1 MTGPG
6 FFFWLRLKMGIL
18 YILLAALLFGS
29 NPSVENILLSSGL
42 TADLVAFAVVAVS
55 GILAFFAGIIRKESF
70 RLTSSQLA
78 AVVLTGLIGRGLT
91 EVCLIQAYTLV
102 PPGVATMVHFFF
114 PTVVCAASILLF
126 HEKLTWY
133 KAAAVVLSVCGLY
146 GIADGQ
152 TGGSITG
159 VLFAGVTSLT
169 FAFYYLMTERS
180 SLKELPP
187 MAMIFYVHLFGAVT
201 CAAPL
206 IAKGKSLAVIGGG
219 QWLLLILSGSMCFV
233 AFILLNRGIP
243 VVGGGTAAFINMLE
257 PVTSLM
263 LSVVL
268 FKSRLSVMTA
278 AGCFLIVGALFVSAL
293 ETYSNT
299 ESAPK
304 AVEMRKK

>member
-1 MTGPG
+1 
-6 FFFWLRLKMGIL
+6 MGIL

-29 NPSVENILLSSGL
+29 NPSVERTLLSSGL

-152 TGGSITG
+152 TALAFDSGDFPRRFQPPRKQLVELQVERVDLAAQRLES
-159 VLFAGVTSLT
+159 VHPRPLPRFCSL
-169 FAFYYLMTERS
+169 
-180 SLKELPP
+180 
-187 MAMIFYVHLFGAVT
+187 
-201 CAAPL
+201 
-206 IAKGKSLAVIGGG
+206 
-219 QWLLLILSGSMCFV
+219 
-233 AFILLNRGIP
+233 
-243 VVGGGTAAFINMLE
+243 
-257 PVTSLM
+257 
-263 LSVVL
+263 
-268 FKSRLSVMTA
+268 
-278 AGCFLIVGALFVSAL
+278 
-293 ETYSNT
+293 
-299 ESAPK
+299 
-304 AVEMRKK
+304 